1 MTEGTDGERGSD
13 ADRIDVSLS
22 PQGDRVT
29 HYLGFM
35 ALVGWSAL
43 ALAGGG
49 VDLGSLDGG
58 WGQTSFMAALIG
70 GPVLAVVCLIRI
82 RKVAWSRATSVTIGA
97 FAALAAWSAVSIA
110 WASRP
115 DLAWLS
121 ANRTALALAAVVVG
135 VAWGASQT
143 APARSLAVGVSLA
156 ALPVLVWSLAGRV
169 VPDLAAPLV
178 DTPRLTAPIGH
189 ANGLAV
195 VAAMALPGALV
206 WAGDIRRRRDLSVVI
221 AAVPLLVI
229 VLTGSRSGAIATLVT
244 IGVALWLLPDRPRML
259 ATLGAAA
266 AGIVSAAWLALTAD
280 GLSGGNILPV
290 PGQRRGIGLVLGGL
304 IAAGI
309 IAAIVLRPA
318 LVPVARRVS
327 SMLTRPVAAVAVA
340 VVVVGAAVVVW
351 AGRGVTANDGATR
364 VFSADSNNRS
374 AWWGQAWRGFLDAPL
389 AGNGAGSFPVTHLT
403 ERTADVPSLQVRQP
417 HQLVLE
423 LLTEIGI
430 VGLVLALVALGGVV
444 VAAHTGRRAVGPAVC
459 LLMPFLVT
467 AQLDWTWAI
476 PAATLPAMAAA
487 GVIVAHGAR
496 GRSIRWA
503 SWGRLGTASACAL
516 VVAGGGVAAWAAKSA
531 AWDARLLRQDFD
543 LTAALARAERAT
555 DLNPLAIHGLMIEA
569 LVREA
574 VDDIPGAQAAARRAT
589 TRHPDNPTP
598 WECVAALTSGPE
610 KSAAQ
615 EQLSQLDPAR
625 NPNRPFACIATR

>member
-13 ADRIDVSLS
+13 ADRIDVSGG

-29 HYLGFM
+29 HYLGLI
-35 ALVGWSAL
+35 AVVGWSAL

-58 WGQTSFMAALIG
+58 WGQTSFMVALIV
-70 GPVLAVVCLIRI
+70 GPVLAVVGLART
-82 RKVAWSRATSVTIGA
+82 RRVAWSRTTSVAIGA

-115 DLAWLS
+115 DLAWLA

-135 VAWGASQT
+135 VVWSASST
-143 APARSLAVGVSLA
+143 RPAESLAVGVSLA
-156 ALPVLVWSLAGRV
+156 AMPVLLWSLAGRV

-195 VAAMALPGALV
+195 VAALALPGALV

-221 AAVPLLVI
+221 AGVALLVI
-229 VLTGSRSGAIATLVT
+229 VLTGSRSGALATLVT
-244 IGVALWLLPDRPRML
+244 IGVAFWLVPERPRTL
-259 ATLGAAA
+259 ATIVAAVIGMA
-266 AGIVSAAWLALTAD
+266 PAAWLALTAD

-290 PGQRRGIGLVLGGL
+290 PGQRRGIGLVLGALIIIGL
-304 IAAGI
+304 AA
-309 IAAIVLRPA
+309 AVLLRPV
-318 LVPVARRVS
+318 LVPIARRVNRR
-327 SMLTRPVAAVAVA
+327 LTRPVVIGTLTVA
-340 VVVVGAAVVVW
+340 VVGAALVAW
-351 AGRGVTANDGATR
+351 MARETTANDGATR
-364 VFSADSNNRS
+364 VFSVDSNNRS

-389 AGNGAGSFPVTHLT
+389 AGNGVGSFPVTHLT
-403 ERTADVPSLQVRQP
+403 ERTADVPSLQVRHP

-423 LLTEIGI
+423 LLTEIGV

-444 VAAHTGRRAVGPAVC
+444 VAARTGRRAVGPAVC
-459 LLMPFLVT
+459 LLLPFLVS

-487 GVIVAHGAR
+487 GVIVGYGAR
-496 GRSIRWA
+496 STSVRWA
-503 SWGRLGTASACAL
+503 SWGRLGIASACAL
-516 VVAGGGVAAWAAKSA
+516 VVAVGGVAAWAAKSA
-531 AWDARLLRQDFD
+531 AWDARLLRQNLDP
-543 LTAALARAERAT
+543 TAALTRAERAT

-574 VDDIPGAQAAARRAT
+574 IGDKPGAQDAARRAAK
-589 TRHPDNPTP
+589 RQPNNPTS
-598 WECVAALTSGPE
+598 WECVATLTSGAE
-610 KSAAQ
+610 RAAAAARVA
-615 EQLSQLDPAR
+615 QLDPVR
-625 NPNRPFACIATR
+625 NANRPFACIATR